1 MCTQFFER
9 ILKVIAECASNNQAA
24 FSKKIGEAQ
33 STVHGYLN
41 PEGQDKV
48 KSKTIIRILEE
59 FKVNANWLLLGEGP
73 MFRDQ
78 IQTLADPIAQRVEA
92 VGRAMRESGA
102 AEADILKAIRAMI
115 DGEIA
120 KAEPATEPD
129 PGSAAGSA
137 SA

>member
-1 MCTQFFER
+1 MCDELGDRLSALAKSLGKEDQELAQLGG
-9 ILKVIAECASNNQAA
+9 I
-24 FSKKIGEAQ
+24 SKETLSGYKSGRAQ
-33 STVHGYLN
+33 PRFGAL
-41 PEGQDKV
+41 
-48 KSKTIIRILEE
+48 LEWC
-59 FKVNANWLLLGEGP
+59 KNTGVNANWLLLGEGP

-92 VGRAMRESGA
+92 VGRTMRESGA

-120 KAEPATEPD
+120 KAGPATEPD
-129 PGSAAGSA
+129 PAPTVGSA

>member
-1 MCTQFFER
+1 MCKGLGER
-9 ILKVIAECASNNQAA
+9 LASLAKSLGKEDQEVAQLGGI
-24 FSKKIGEAQ
+24 SKETLSGYKSGRAQ
-33 STVHGYLN
+33 PRFGAL
-41 PEGQDKV
+41 
-48 KSKTIIRILEE
+48 LEWC
-59 FKVNANWLLLGEGP
+59 KNTGVNANWLLLGEGP

-92 VGRAMRESGA
+92 VGRTMRESGA
-102 AEADILKAIRAMI
+102 AEAEILRAIRAMI

-120 KAEPATEPD
+120 KAEQAREPD

>member
-1 MCTQFFER
+1 MCEGLSER
-9 ILKVIAECASNNQAA
+9 LAA
-24 FSKKIGEAQ
+24 LAKSLGKEDQELAQLGGISKETLSGYKSGRAQ
-33 STVHGYLN
+33 PRFGAL
-41 PEGQDKV
+41 
-48 KSKTIIRILEE
+48 LEWC
-59 FKVNANWLLLGEGP
+59 KNTGVNANWLLLGQGP

-92 VGRAMRESGA
+92 VGRTMRESGA
-102 AEADILKAIRAMI
+102 AEADILRAIRAMI

-120 KAEPATEPD
+120 KAEQAREPD